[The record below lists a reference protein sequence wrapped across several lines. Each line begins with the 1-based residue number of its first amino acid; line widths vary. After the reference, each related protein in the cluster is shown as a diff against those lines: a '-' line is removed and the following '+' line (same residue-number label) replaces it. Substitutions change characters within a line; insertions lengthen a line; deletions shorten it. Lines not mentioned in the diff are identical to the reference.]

1 MTGPDDIEISSGG
14 AVAVDTESLRS
25 AAAQLRLLADGC
37 ERVRDGLVRAES
49 VMMVQGGRFLFT
61 PTREAR
67 ECAEAAA
74 AVAGGLTM
82 LADTYEYVELS
93 AQAEAA
99 RAGGDVRLA
108 AMLEKRRRELA
119 GFDPELPARAEQMTD
134 AWRHGRDDALT
145 THLGRYAFLLGGG
158 LGSLIVG
165 PAYVGLIDRVG
176 RGTPSAA
183 PMGEPR
189 RVELTPVREGRTTA
203 PASVTA
209 LARRIPSGDGRVR
222 VERYRRPDGSREF
235 TVYAAG
241 TQRML
246 PGPEPFD
253 MASNLELYTGARST
267 SYDAIAQAL
276 TDAGARPGATVNL
289 VGYSQGAM
297 AVTAVA
303 LSGTYEV
310 PMLVTFGSPVQA
322 DVGDGTLSVALR
334 HGDDLVSALAAGGLA
349 SGAGAAGSFVA
360 ERTVASPLTQDGLL
374 VAPHM
379 MGEYLETAR
388 ALDDSTDPRMVAVRD
403 RLAGWGDAASVDVTV
418 YAATE

>member
-1 MTGPDDIEISSGG
+1 MTGSDDLEISSGG
-14 AVAVDTESLRS
+14 AVAVDTESLRA
-25 AAAQLRLLADGC
+25 AAAQLRVLADGC
-37 ERVRDGLVRAES
+37 ERVRDGLVHAES
-49 VMMVQGGRFLFT
+49 VMVVQGGQFLIA

-67 ECAEAAA
+67 DCAEAAT
-74 AVAGGLTM
+74 AVADGLTM

-93 AQAEAA
+93 ARAEAA
-99 RAGGDVRLA
+99 RAGGDARLA
-108 AMLEKRRRELA
+108 AMLDRRRGELA
-119 GFDPELPARAEQMTD
+119 GFDPGLPARAQEVSD

-145 THLGRYAFLLGGG
+145 DHLGRYAFLLGGG
-158 LGSLIVG
+158 LGSFFVG
-165 PAYVGLIDRVG
+165 SAYVGLIDRVG
-176 RGTPSAA
+176 RGTPSAPLEGA
-183 PMGEPR
+183 PR
-189 RVELTPVREGRTTA
+189 RVELTPVREGRATA

-235 TVYAAG
+235 AVYAAG
-241 TQRML
+241 TQQML
-246 PGPEPFD
+246 PGAEPFD

-267 SYDAIAQAL
+267 SYDAIAEAL

-322 DVGDGTLSVALR
+322 DVGEATLSVAVR

-349 SGAGAAGSFVA
+349 AGAGAPGSFVA
-360 ERTVASPLTQDGLL
+360 ERTVQSSMTQDGLL

-388 ALDDSTDPRMVAVRD
+388 ALDDSTDPRMAAVRE

-418 YAATE
+418 YAARE